1 MFNKSLIFLLS
12 LTFLLAACAPAAP
25 TQEAMMEKPAE
36 TEMAKP
42 TEAMMEKPAE
52 TMMEKPHEP
61 MAATPEGEMMENTT
75 STPEAMED
83 SMMESP
89 AWFGAALTDVRSG
102 ATFTIQDFKGKVV
115 MVETMAIWCSSC
127 KRQQEQVK
135 AFHQA
140 LGMNKDLATIALD
153 VDPNEN
159 GEDLEA
165 YADRNGFDWTYAVAP
180 AEVSRE
186 LAQLYG
192 DQFLN
197 PPSTPIVV
205 IDRHGEAH
213 PLPFGV
219 KSAEDLLAFI
229 EPFLQ
234 EGM

>member
-1 MFNKSLIFLLS
+1 MFNKSLIFLLA
-12 LTFLLAACAPAAP
+12 LTFLLSACAPAAP
-25 TQEAMMEKPAE
+25 AQEAMMEKPAE
-36 TEMAKP
+36 AEMAEA

-52 TMMEKPHEP
+52 TMMEKTHEP
-61 MAATPEGEMMENTT
+61 MAETPAGEMMEKTT
-75 STPEAMED
+75 ATPQPMDEAM
-83 SMMESP
+83 MEAP
-89 AWFGAALTDVRSG
+89 AWFSAPLTDVRSG
-102 ATFTIQDFKGKVV
+102 ANFAIQDFKGKVV

-153 VDPNEN
+153 IDPNEN
-159 GEDLEA
+159 GEDLKA

-180 AEVSRE
+180 AEVARE

-219 KSAEDLLAFI
+219 KSAEDLMAFLA
-229 EPFLQ
+229 PFLQ
-234 EGM
+234 EDM